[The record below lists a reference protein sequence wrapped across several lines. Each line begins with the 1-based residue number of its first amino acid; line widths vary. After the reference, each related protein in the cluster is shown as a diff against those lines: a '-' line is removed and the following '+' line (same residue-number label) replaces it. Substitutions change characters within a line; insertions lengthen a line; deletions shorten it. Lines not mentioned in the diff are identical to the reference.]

1 MLLQFRKHLSQC
13 LTAAS
18 VCCLVALPAA
28 AQNTT
33 TDNMTAV
40 DAANGTGN
48 MAGDMN
54 AMNATDAN
62 MMGNNMSDGNMTGN
76 NMSNGM

>member
-1 MLLQFRKHLSQC
+1 MNA
-13 LTAAS
+13 TDM
-18 VCCLVALPAA
+18 
-28 AQNTT
+28 NTT

-54 AMNATDAN
+54 DMNASGN
-62 MMGNNMSDGNMTGN
+62 MMGNNMSDNMMGN
-76 NMSNGM
+76 NMSNGN